1 VIIVRVSGWVWV
13 LFGSLV
19 LAMLALDLGVFGSA
33 RREPRELTLRSAGFW
48 SAAWIGLGLSFGLVV
63 LALYGTGPALVYLTA
78 YLLEK
83 SLSVDNIFV
92 FVLIFSQLQIPPA
105 QQRRVL
111 YWGILGALVMRAL
124 LIAAGIYLLE
134 RFHWVIYPF
143 AVLIILAALRLAW
156 GREKERQLVIEA
168 CAVCGSWVA
177 RLIPITP
184 VLRGGRF
191 WIRQNGRLMA
201 TPLLVALIVVETTDV
216 IFALDS
222 IPAIFAVTREPFL
235 VYTSNVFAMLGLR
248 SLYFL
253 LAGAL
258 DRFRYLRVG
267 LAAILAFVG
276 GKMLL
281 TDIVEVPT
289 WASLAVIV
297 VALALSVLASITRPI
312 QARALPGT
320 GEAGTPIPPST

>member
-1 VIIVRVSGWVWV
+1 VHVSVWVWV

-19 LAMLALDLGVFGSA
+19 LAMLALDLGVFRA
-33 RREPRELTLRSAGFW
+33 RGEPRELTLRSAGLW
-48 SAAWIGLGLSFGLVV
+48 SGAWIGLGLSFGLVV
-63 LALYGTGPALVYLTA
+63 LALYGSDPALAYLTA
-78 YLLEK
+78 YVLEK
-83 SLSVDNIFV
+83 SLSVDNVFV
-92 FVLIFSQLQIPPA
+92 FALIFSELQIPPA

-111 YWGILGALVMRAL
+111 YWGILGALAMRGAL
-124 LIAAGIYLLE
+124 IGVGIYLLE

-143 AVLIILAALRLAW
+143 AALIILAAVRLVW
-156 GREKERQLVIEA
+156 GREKERELVIAA
-168 CAVCGSWVA
+168 CAACGSWVA
-177 RLIPITP
+177 RFIPITP

-201 TPLLVALIVVETTDV
+201 TPLLVALIVVETSDV

-222 IPAIFAVTREPFL
+222 IPAVFAVTQEPFL

-253 LAGAL
+253 MAGVL
-258 DRFRYLRVG
+258 DRFRYVRIS

-281 TDIVEVPT
+281 GEIVEVPT
-289 WASLAVIV
+289 WASLVVILSALTVAVT
-297 VALALSVLASITRPI
+297 ASIVRPVRP
-312 QARALPGT
+312 AGLTVT
-320 GEAGTPIPPST
+320 GERAAPIPPSP

>member
-1 VIIVRVSGWVWV
+1 
-13 LFGSLV
+13 
-19 LAMLALDLGVFGSA
+19 
-33 RREPRELTLRSAGFW
+33 
-48 SAAWIGLGLSFGLVV
+48 
-63 LALYGTGPALVYLTA
+63 
-78 YLLEK
+78 
-83 SLSVDNIFV
+83 
-92 FVLIFSQLQIPPA
+92 
-105 QQRRVL
+105 VL
-111 YWGILGALVMRAL
+111 YWGILGALIMRAL

-134 RFHWVIYPF
+134 RFEWVIYPF
-143 AVLIILAALRLAW
+143 AVLIILAAVRLIW
-156 GREKERQLVIEA
+156 GREKERQLVLEA

-177 RLIPITP
+177 RFIPITP

-222 IPAIFAVTREPFL
+222 IPAVFAVTREPFL

-253 LAGAL
+253 LAGVL
-258 DRFRYLRVG
+258 DRFRYVRVG

-281 TDIVEVPT
+281 SEVVEVPT

-297 VALALSVLASITRPI
+297 GALAVAVTASVVRPVRPAGLAV
-312 QARALPGT
+312 T
-320 GEAGTPIPPST
+320 GERPAPIPPSP

>member
-1 VIIVRVSGWVWV
+1 VHVSLWVWA

-19 LAMLALDLGVFGSA
+19 LAMLALDLGLFRGA
-33 RREPRELTLRSAGFW
+33 RREPQEVTLRSAGLW
-48 SAAWIGLGLSFGLVV
+48 SGAWIGLGLFFGVV
-63 LALYGTGPALVYLTA
+63 ILALYGTAPALAYLTT
-78 YLLEK
+78 YVLEK

-92 FVLIFSQLQIPPA
+92 FVVIFSELGIPFA

-124 LIAAGIYLLE
+124 LIAVGIYLLE

-143 AVLIILAALRLAW
+143 AVLIILAALRLLW

-168 CAVCGSWVA
+168 CAVCSSWVA
-177 RLIPITP
+177 RFIPITP
-184 VLRGGRF
+184 VLRGGQF
-191 WIRQNGRLMA
+191 WIRQNGRLVA
-201 TPLLVALIVVETTDV
+201 TPLLVALIVIETTDV

-222 IPAIFAVTREPFL
+222 VPAMFAVTREPFI

-248 SLYFL
+248 SLYFV
-253 LAGAL
+253 LAGLL
-258 DRFRYLRVG
+258 DRFRYLNVG

-281 TDIVEVPT
+281 SEVVEVPT
-289 WASLAVIV
+289 WASFAVIIS
-297 VALALSVLASITRPI
+297 ALALTVTASLATRPS
-312 QARALPGT
+312 R
-320 GEAGTPIPPST
+320 

>member
-1 VIIVRVSGWVWV
+1 VHISLWVWA

-19 LAMLALDLGVFGSA
+19 LAMLALDLGLFRGA
-33 RREPRELTLRSAGFW
+33 RRGPQDVSLRSAALW
-48 SAAWIGLGLSFGLVV
+48 SGAWIGLGLFFGVV
-63 LALYGTGPALVYLTA
+63 ILALYGTAPALAYLTA
-78 YLLEK
+78 YVLEK

-92 FVLIFSQLQIPPA
+92 FVVIFSELRIPLA

-143 AVLIILAALRLAW
+143 AVLIILAAARLLW
-156 GREKERQLVIEA
+156 GREKERQLVVEA
-168 CAVCGSWVA
+168 CAVCTSWVA
-177 RLIPITP
+177 RFIPITP
-184 VLRGGRF
+184 VLRDGRF
-191 WIRQNGRLMA
+191 WIRQNGRLAA
-201 TPLLVALIVVETTDV
+201 TPLLVALIVIETTDV

-222 IPAIFAVTREPFL
+222 VPAMFAVTREPFI

-253 LAGAL
+253 LARVL
-258 DRFRYLRVG
+258 DRFRYLNIG

-276 GKMLL
+276 VKMLL
-281 TDIVEVPT
+281 SEVVEVPT
-289 WASLAVIV
+289 WASLAVIIS
-297 VALALSVLASITRPI
+297 ALALTVIASLPTRSS
-312 QARALPGT
+312 R
-320 GEAGTPIPPST
+320 